1 MPKYKWEIRA
11 REASP
16 SISDVKLFCINVSP
30 TRCMYEYKLELR
42 IAATQFI
49 IAHLT
54 ADLAARFVDVADDAV
69 EFFRGKGELA

>member
-1 MPKYKWEIRA
+1 M

-16 SISDVKLFCINVSP
+16 NIFDVKLFCIHVAP
-30 TRCMYEYKLELR
+30 TRCTYEYRLELR
-42 IAATQFI
+42 VAATQFI